1 MVLMVNS
8 GKVDAGVGDF
18 FWSKERSELVAFTNT
33 LGVLR

>member
-1 MVLMVNS
+1 MVLIVSS

-18 FWSKERSELVAFTNT
+18 FLSKERSELVAYTNT